1 MRDLGYQG
9 LLVITFLGVAVAGL
23 IYAKMIEPVLMQPA
37 VQVQYW
43 NFKNVNAVP
52 EPENIDLS
60 GASSLHQMQ
69 IPFGN
74 LE

>member
-9 LLVITFLGVAVAGL
+9 LLVLTFLGVAAAGL
-23 IYAKMIEPVLMQPA
+23 IYAKMIEPVLMTPA

-43 NFKNVNAVP
+43 NFKNVDGVR
-52 EPENIDLS
+52 EPQQIDIS
-60 GASSLHQMQ
+60 GVESLHQMQ
-69 IPFGN
+69 IPMGH